1 MSTDYGFSELENR
14 LVEACKRCPPDM
26 AAIEAILGEGADVNA
41 TAANSGE
48 NPLSAV
54 ILNYA
59 AEPGMDSSTL
69 PDIVE
74 FFLKHGFDVA
84 RDEGRYGAMCLMNL
98 IHSSNDDNILSAA
111 KILLEAGANPA
122 IPPVAGEEQ
131 NAIAWAYTEGAVAE
145 SVFQNY
151 QLAGLLDG
159 LGMVMESYTKE

>member
-1 MSTDYGFSELENR
+1 
-14 LVEACKRCPPDM
+14 
-26 AAIEAILGEGADVNA
+26 
-41 TAANSGE
+41 
-48 NPLSAV
+48 
-54 ILNYA
+54 
-59 AEPGMDSSTL
+59 MDSSKL
-69 PDIVE
+69 PDIVD